1 MMLYDGAAQ
10 FLMFRRNSG
19 RSRMSAGRRNAST
32 ENASRGAPVGAGGGM
47 AVVEGVD
54 HMLRAGEGVGVA
66 PGCEIGVREV
76 VLVKSGLK

>member
-32 ENASRGAPVGAGGGM
+32 ENASRGAPVGAGGGL

-54 HMLRAGEGVGVA
+54 YM
-66 PGCEIGVREV
+66 
-76 VLVKSGLK
+76 